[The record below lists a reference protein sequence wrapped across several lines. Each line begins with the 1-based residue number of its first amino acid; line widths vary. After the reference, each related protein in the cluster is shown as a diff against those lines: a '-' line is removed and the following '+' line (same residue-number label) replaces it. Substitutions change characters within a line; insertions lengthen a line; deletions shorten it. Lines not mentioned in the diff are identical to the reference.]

1 MYWSNVLYRFFLL
14 LNMLSL
20 PMLLFGG
27 AISIA
32 GIGERYFETGKRST
46 EYYIHNKTL
55 LVAIINAI
63 LGILIFLFIPATFI

>member
-1 MYWSNVLYRFFLL
+1 MYWSNVLYRLFQL

-20 PMLLFGG
+20 PMILFGIP
-27 AISIA
+27 ISLF
-32 GIGERYFETGKRST
+32 GIGERYFEVEESI
-46 EYYIHNKTL
+46 EHYISSKAL